1 MRCRHCGRRIMPGPL
16 RSLAWVHLTD
26 LGVAGAQKCRL
37 QDVGNALF
45 GSLMAEPTEEGK

>member
-26 LGVAGAQKCRL
+26 LGVAGAQRCRL
-37 QDVGNALF
+37 EESGQEVRTE
-45 GSLMAEPTEEGK
+45 AEPVEAGK